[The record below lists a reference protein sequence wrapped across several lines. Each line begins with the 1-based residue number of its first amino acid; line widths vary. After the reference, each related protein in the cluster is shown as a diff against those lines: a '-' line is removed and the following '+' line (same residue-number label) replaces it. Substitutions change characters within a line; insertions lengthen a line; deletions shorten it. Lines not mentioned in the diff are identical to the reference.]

1 MQVGFLL
8 SINHMQVLILYL
20 YRQILIAYLSA
31 SYCLF
36 AHYMA
41 IFDKFT
47 KDLQI
52 VSDFYLKVSKFCGSI
67 YTR

>member
-1 MQVGFLL
+1 
-8 SINHMQVLILYL
+8 MQVLILYL
-20 YRQILIAYLSA
+20 YRQIFIIYLSYLSA

-52 VSDFYLKVSKFCGSI
+52 VSDFYLKVLKFCGSI